1 MKAYVKP
8 QLHVEYFTLSQN
20 IAYSCGVPGGGT
32 TLGRPNSGDPANC
45 GWAVGDIV
53 LWQNGGGGCN
63 EYLAPDQTTKDF
75 GGIAICYNNPSSGYS
90 IFGS

>member
-20 IAYSCGVPGGGT
+20 IADSCGVPGGVT
-32 TLGRPNSGDPANC
+32 TLGRPNSGDPENC

-53 LWQNGGGGCN
+53 LWQDGGGCT
-63 EYLAPDQTTKDF
+63 EYLAPGQTFKDI
-75 GGIAICYNNPSSGYS
+75 GDIAICYNNPSSGYA

>member
-20 IAYSCGVPGGGT
+20 IADSCGVPGGGT
-32 TLGRPNSGDPANC
+32 TLGRPNSGEPGSC

-53 LWQNGGGGCN
+53 LWMAAPGCN
-63 EYLAPDQTTKDF
+63 EYLGDNETF
-75 GGIAICYNNPSSGYS
+75 EGICYNNPSSGYA

>member
-20 IAYSCGVPGGGT
+20 IAYSCSVPGGGT

-53 LWQNGGGGCN
+53 LWQDGGGCT
-63 EYLAPDQTTKDF
+63 EYLAPGQTIKDI